1 MKININNRVIKDN
14 IIINN
19 YGLIIIKNKKNKNNN
34 SLSNKKNKIYRLF
47 KFKIILI
54 KYKVSTII

>member
-34 SLSNKKNKIYRLF
+34 SLSNKKNKIYKLF